1 MVEIKYICQPLFIN
15 HIKEPKMRK
24 TILSLFA
31 VLISVAV
38 FSQANVDFKKANFAS
53 DKEGFDKALTNLQKA
68 DGYFGQGPHRYERA
82 LKYYLLA
89 NDFNPN
95 NAYLNNQIG
104 TIYKSLN
111 LPNEALPFFEKAAV
125 LDPRYTVEGQ
135 KVIALTY
142 HLDMQWDRAVQEY
155 EKYLS
160 MLDTELQKAKK
171 DLEKEAIQTE
181 KDEVQ
186 LRIQQCR
193 NGKEVIK
200 DTVRIVISNLGK
212 SINTKYPEYSAIATE
227 DDQKIFF
234 TSRRSTVTGGEI
246 PPGDVYYYE
255 DVFYSQR
262 AEDGQWDGARS
273 VPGAI
278 NTKDHEGLVA
288 ISKDG
293 KKMIIYRY
301 RNGGDLFESEFD
313 GKNWSAAKPIE
324 EINSSFRE
332 SHAAYAPDGNTLYF
346 VSENIELGAKNRD
359 IFYVV
364 KGADGKWGKP
374 VRLSDDINTPYNED
388 GVFIESSGK
397 TMYFASQGHNSMGGY
412 DIFKSEW
419 DGIQW
424 GKPVNLGYPA
434 NTPAD
439 EVFFTVQANGRKA
452 YFDSNRRGGRG
463 EKDIYQMLFV
473 DNLELTLK
481 GTVYNSVTRQP
492 VKNPKISLS
501 IPAEATQTV
510 GVSAGE
516 NGQYSSQVSTRY
528 TYNARITAEG
538 YDDFETNFNIEDINL
553 DSLTARKD
561 FFMTPGGDVV
571 WTGSVID
578 GETGQKI
585 PAKITITEMMIK
597 TESKIDVTADKGFE
611 IPLEG
616 GRAYTVKV
624 EAQGY
629 LPQEEMISANDAGA
643 EDGVVKRD
651 INVFKKGQEGQ
662 FTMSGKVFDA
672 TKKQAVDA
680 KITVYKENKSV
691 QGNTSSDKSNGYSTQ
706 LSNNTVYYV
715 KVEAEGYNTLEER
728 IKLNVPKSKNTHKKD
743 FYLTA
748 TPANLLAIKNIYFD
762 FDKYNLRSD
771 ALAELENL
779 KKLLGNYPDA
789 TVELSGHTDTKG
801 TYEYNKVLSLNRA
814 RAAYDWLIANGISKD
829 RIKYTYYS
837 FSKPAAANTN
847 ADGSDNEA
855 GRALNRR
862 VEFKVYNIGESEEDE
877 E

>member
-1 MVEIKYICQPLFIN
+1 MK
-15 HIKEPKMRK
+15 K
-24 TILSLFA
+24 TILSLLA
-31 VLISVAV
+31 VLFSFSVFA
-38 FSQANVDFKKANFAS
+38 QANVEFKKANFTN
-53 DKEGFDKALTNLQKA
+53 DREGFEKAHSNLQKA
-68 DGYFGQGPHRYERA
+68 DGYFAQGPHRYERA

-95 NAYLNNQIG
+95 NAYLNSQIG

-135 KVIALTY
+135 RIIAITY

-160 MLDTELQKAKK
+160 MLDTEMQNAKK
-171 DLEKEAIQTE
+171 EADREAIQAE
-181 KDEVQ
+181 KEDIQ

-262 AEDGQWDGARS
+262 NEDGQWDGARS
-273 VPGAI
+273 VPGSI

-301 RNGGDLFESEFD
+301 KNGGDLFESEFD
-313 GKNWSAAKPIE
+313 GKNWTAARPIT
-324 EINSSFRE
+324 EINSPYRE

-388 GVFIESSGK
+388 GVYIESSGK

-412 DIFKSEW
+412 DIFRSEW
-419 DGIQW
+419 DGEKW

-434 NTPAD
+434 NTPSD

-481 GTVYNSVTRQP
+481 GIVYNSVTRQP
-492 VKNPKISLS
+492 VVNPEIILS
-501 IPAEATQTV
+501 IPDEPSQAVPVTGGSDGSYT
-510 GVSAGE
+510 
-516 NGQYSSQVSTRY
+516 SQVSTRY
-528 TYNARITAEG
+528 TYNARIKARG
-538 YDDFETNFNIEDINL
+538 YDDYETRFQIEDINL
-553 DSLTARKD
+553 DSLTAHKD
-561 FFMTPGGDVV
+561 FFLSPGGDIV

-578 GETGQKI
+578 GETGTRV
-585 PAKITITEMMIK
+585 PATITM
-597 TESKIDVTADKGFE
+597 TELMTKAENIVNTTADKGFD
-611 IPLEG
+611 ISLEG
-616 GRAYTVKV
+616 GRAYTIHV

-629 LPQEEMISANDAGA
+629 LPHEEMISANEAGA
-643 EDGVVKRD
+643 ENGVLEKD
-651 INVFKKGQEGQ
+651 ISVFKKGQEGM
-662 FTMSGKVFDA
+662 FTMNGKVYDA
-672 TKKQAVDA
+672 TKKQAIDA
-680 KITVYKENKSV
+680 KITVYKENKNL
-691 QGNTSSDKSNGYSTQ
+691 QTSTGSDKNSGYSTQ
-706 LSNNTVYYV
+706 LANNTVYYV

-728 IKLNVPKSKNTHKKD
+728 VKLNVAKNRNSLKKD

-748 TPANLLAIKNIYFD
+748 TPGNLLAIKNIYFD
-762 FDKYNLRSD
+762 FDRYNLRPD
-771 ALAELENL
+771 ALTELANL
-779 KKLLGNYPDA
+779 KKMLNGYPDA
-789 TVELSGHTDTKG
+789 TVELSGHTDMKG

-814 RAAYDWLIANGISKD
+814 RAAYDWLIGNGISKD

-847 ADGSDNEA
+847 ADGSDNAA

-862 VEFKVYNIGESEEDE
+862 VEFKVYNIGEEEE
-877 E
+877 EE